1 MIRKETVRRT
11 RSPYFFTAETLD
23 EAADELAQ
31 PTFTPNICSMYPKR
45 MRGVEIV
52 EAPAKSVLNRVS
64 GMPFEWSIN
73 PYRGCYHQCVFCYAR
88 RTHSFLDEDGVDRW
102 GSRIFVKTNAPAVLR
117 TELAKRSWTH
127 EQVAIGTVTDPYQ
140 PLEGRYRLTRGI
152 LQALRDYDTPASLI
166 TRSPLV
172 IRDIDVL
179 GQLAR
184 VAGASVSISIAT
196 MDERLAREIEPT
208 VAPPQKRLFA
218 VQKLALAGIRVNVA
232 LAPILPHITDAP
244 ENIDAVVR
252 AARSAGAA
260 NVWHNTLYLHE
271 VTRDAFFGYLKTRRP
286 ELIAEY
292 ANYYRGK
299 YAPRTLHDE
308 IDSRVH
314 AALRRHP
321 GHAAPSIEPPAP
333 RQISLL

>member
-1 MIRKETVRRT
+1 M
-11 RSPYFFTAETLD
+11 LGG
-23 EAADELAQ
+23 
-31 PTFTPNICSMYPKR
+31 
-45 MRGVEIV
+45 MRGVEII
-52 EAPAKSVLNRVS
+52 EAPAKSVLNRVT

-88 RTHSFLDEDGVDRW
+88 RTHSFLEEDGVDRW

-152 LQALRDYDTPASLI
+152 LEALRDYDTPASLI

-179 GQLAR
+179 AQLAR
-184 VAGASVSISIAT
+184 IAGASVSISIAT
-196 MDERLAREIEPT
+196 MDQQLAREIEPT
-208 VAPPQKRLFA
+208 VAPPRKRLFA
-218 VQKLALAGIRVNVA
+218 VEKLAQAGIRVNVA
-232 LAPILPHITDAP
+232 LAPILPHITDSP
-244 ENIDAVVR
+244 ENIEAVVQ

-260 NVWHNTLYLHE
+260 SIWHNTLHLHE
-271 VTRDAFFGYLKTRRP
+271 VTRDAFFGYLKSKRP

-292 ANYYRGK
+292 ASSYRGK
-299 YAPRTLHDE
+299 YAPRAVHDE
-308 IDSRVH
+308 IETRVYD
-314 AALRRHP
+314 ALRRHP
-321 GHAAPSIEPPAP
+321 KAPAVTIEPIAP
-333 RQISLL
+333 RQLSLL